1 MSYSPSGGYPVYT
14 WEWEC
19 TFSAF
24 NFQRL
29 LNGRPAVV
37 YPEVTVYYLKDGATQ
52 FSPENCN
59 GKTVYQYDI
68 YEAMQNDTAFFVS
81 IVYFHVIYKATVT
94 ELSAPL
100 REKGCLIQYHRIA
113 IFLSFGRQPLFTGQY
128 RCLEF
133 LPVAVLVI

>member
-1 MSYSPSGGYPVYT
+1 MSYDPSAGLIAAK

-37 YPEVTVYYLKDGATQ
+37 YPEVTVYYLKDGATTYT
-52 FSPENCN
+52 PENCN

-68 YEAMQNDTAFFVS
+68 YEAMQYDTAFSRNRNTSTMCFRMW
-81 IVYFHVIYKATVT
+81 
-94 ELSAPL
+94 E
-100 REKGCLIQYHRIA
+100 RNIA
-113 IFLSFGRQPLFTGQY
+113 II
-128 RCLEF
+128 C
-133 LPVAVLVI
+133 

>member
-68 YEAMQNDTAFFVS
+68 YEAMQNDTAFFEKPQYYGNVILQWKDCLS
-81 IVYFHVIYKATVT
+81 I
-94 ELSAPL
+94 
-100 REKGCLIQYHRIA
+100 
-113 IFLSFGRQPLFTGQY
+113 
-128 RCLEF
+128 
-133 LPVAVLVI
+133 

>member
-1 MSYSPSGGYPVYT
+1 MESHIIIPMQAMDNTRYDMLTGM
-14 WEWEC
+14 
-19 TFSAF
+19 
-24 NFQRL
+24 L
-29 LNGRPAVV
+29 LH
-37 YPEVTVYYLKDGATQ
+37 
-52 FSPENCN
+52 S
-59 GKTVYQYDI
+59 GKTLCEIQLSGHRRSCFHGHLCIVK
-68 YEAMQNDTAFFVS
+68 NDTAFFVS

>member
-1 MSYSPSGGYPVYT
+1 MSVLNMVLGLDPSGQYRSFNYNPFMSYDPSAGLIAAK

-37 YPEVTVYYLKDGATQ
+37 YPEVTVHYLKDGATTYT
-52 FSPENCN
+52 PENCN

-68 YEAMQNDTAFFVS
+68 YEAMQYDTAFSRNRNTSTMCFYVG
-81 IVYFHVIYKATVT
+81 
-94 ELSAPL
+94 
-100 REKGCLIQYHRIA
+100 EK
-113 IFLSFGRQPLFTGQY
+113 Y
-128 RCLEF
+128 RL
-133 LPVAVLVI
+133 

>member
-1 MSYSPSGGYPVYT
+1 MNYQSTDLPMSVLNMVLGLDPDGRYRSFKSNPFMSYSPSAGYPVYT

-52 FSPENCN
+52 FTPENCN
-59 GKTVYQYDI
+59 GKTVYEYDI
-68 YEAMQNDTAFFVS
+68 YEEMQNDTAFFEKPQYYGNV
-81 IVYFHVIYKATVT
+81 
-94 ELSAPL
+94 LSYEG
-100 REKGCLIQYHRIA
+100 EKYRYH
-113 IFLSFGRQPLFTGQY
+113 LL
-128 RCLEF
+128 
-133 LPVAVLVI
+133 